1 MNCYCALHG
10 YGYHL
15 EYMNPLPQRHLFQ
28 GRLQYFFKYLP
39 SYQWVLMIDADVVPL
54 NYFQSLADLL
64 DDSYDVIVTDRDN
77 GEVQSSYFVRS
88 SPAGEGF
95 VRQQLA
101 LSDTKAH
108 ANYDNGDLLQVLLE
122 RAAAVA
128 SADDSA
134 QIAAAITERDTNYT
148 SFIRQF
154 RVLFDKY
161 HDEIPHIKAYRCG
174 WGHLRSLEAT
184 PGWLA
189 DPKATFLTTFTMAD
203 MFGHGKGLGSQV
215 HDEEL
220 SCHVTPHLLHKK
232 RILTRHQYLQQMRAS
247 APHVALFVWHP
258 YCWDG
263 ESNVCNANLTGMRP
277 QPAKGNGRRHRLL
290 Q

>member
-108 ANYDNGDLLQVLLE
+108 ANYDNGDLLQVGL
-122 RAAAVA
+122 
-128 SADDSA
+128 SA
-134 QIAAAITERDTNYT
+134 T
-148 SFIRQF
+148 
-154 RVLFDKY
+154 
-161 HDEIPHIKAYRCG
+161 
-174 WGHLRSLEAT
+174 
-184 PGWLA
+184 
-189 DPKATFLTTFTMAD
+189 
-203 MFGHGKGLGSQV
+203 
-215 HDEEL
+215 
-220 SCHVTPHLLHKK
+220 
-232 RILTRHQYLQQMRAS
+232 
-247 APHVALFVWHP
+247 
-258 YCWDG
+258 
-263 ESNVCNANLTGMRP
+263 
-277 QPAKGNGRRHRLL
+277 
-290 Q
+290 